1 MALTEEKL
9 IRAEKEDARLK
20 ELVFMIAQY
29 ASPQDG
35 VHEHLRLKAENAFGQ
50 LYDETVQRV
59 FSLVKRFIRDD
70 CVAQEVTVDVFHQA
84 WTQVGRFDNS
94 RGSVIAWLFIMARS
108 RSLDACRRLA
118 IQKVSFDS
126 ELTDAVLAEL
136 NHSETP
142 LDILLSIDSHNA
154 LHLALA
160 KVAPAARQMITL
172 AFYQGFTYSEISEHL
187 KMPLGTVKTVI
198 RRALKGLREDLIGL
212 AQSRESCFELLTVD
226 SSFSELKI
234 AESKTAKS
242 GAQHD

>member
-1 MALTEEKL
+1 MAITDEKS

-20 ELVFMIAQY
+20 ELVFVMAQY
-29 ASPQDG
+29 ALPQDG
-35 VHEHLRLKAENAFGQ
+35 VHEQLRLKAESAFGQ
-50 LYDETVQRV
+50 LYDATVQRV

-70 CVAQEVTVDVFHQA
+70 CLAQEITVDVFHQA
-84 WTQVGRFDNS
+84 WTQAGRFDNT

-108 RSLDACRRLA
+108 RSLDARRRLA
-118 IQKVSFDS
+118 IQKVSFNS
-126 ELTDAVLAEL
+126 ELTDSVLAEL

-160 KVAPAARQMITL
+160 KVTPTARQMIAL

-198 RRALKGLREDLIGL
+198 RRALKGLREDLIEL
-212 AQSRESCFELLTVD
+212 AQSSESCFELLKVNT
-226 SSFSELKI
+226 SFN
-234 AESKTAKS
+234 ESKTATS